1 MGNDMAAKLLI
12 ERQPGIELP
21 EGALRP
27 TSHPPGGS
35 PPKAMNRE
43 SQVRSVAVLLFLL
56 TVAAVV
62 FAGFNLNSEW
72 KVQVPDDG
80 VWWVEQ
86 GGRLTADR
94 VDPNGPGARSGIKPG
109 DQLISIN
116 GQEIQNISGL
126 ERQLYR
132 NGIWSKAAYSLLRQ
146 SVPLDS
152 SVILVPAERSL
163 NNWLRLIAL
172 IYLGIGLYVLLRR
185 WTAPGSTHFYIFC
198 LVSFIAYSFKYTG
211 KLNDFDWTIYWGN
224 IAAGVLQPALF
235 LHFVLTFPE
244 KRETVR
250 KHPWLMALV
259 YVPAAALLAAHII
272 AMRWLQASERLRW
285 NLDRMEMSYGSL
297 FFLVAAVVLW
307 YSYRHA
313 STTILRQQLKWV
325 TRGTILAIV
334 PYTLFYVIPY
344 LMGSLPG
351 ATMKVS
357 ALSLALL
364 PLTFGYAIFRYRLMD
379 VDLIFKRGV
388 VYTVAAAIV
397 LGLYFGLVTGV
408 ALLVHNWRPSSGP
421 VGLILAVVVTALLFD
436 PVRKW
441 IQDRIDQFFYRTRYD
456 YRRTLLEFGREL
468 SSETNLNTLLSSLID
483 RLSRTLAVDRM
494 AIFLAGEETGKFV
507 PAKSFGMSVPGNID
521 LGFLSA
527 PRPEQAGHLFF
538 ENTHQVPRETPE
550 AQYAIARLDLN
561 YYIPCH
567 AQQKTV
573 AVLGLGKT
581 TKGDFLS
588 SEDMELLETLGGYLG
603 VAIQNGQLYSSLQQK
618 VAEYERLKDFNE
630 NIVESINVGVMA
642 LDMEDRI
649 ESWNAQMEVMYAVP
663 RWQTL
668 TQPLNAIFP
677 PEFVEEFAR
686 MRQDAGIR
694 NLYKFRL
701 KTPAGEVRTVN
712 VAIAPLVTRKFQ
724 VIGRL
729 VIMDD
734 ITERIELEAQLS
746 QSDKL
751 SSIGLLAAGVAHE
764 VNTPLAVIS
773 SYTQMLSKQLQ
784 GDSQKAALLEKIT
797 RQTFRA
803 SEIVN
808 NLLNFSRTS
817 GSEIGDV
824 DVNKVIAD
832 TLALLEHQFKVA
844 KVEVQNTPEPKLPA
858 IQGNAGRLQ
867 QVFLNLFLNAK
878 DAMPGGGTLRVA
890 TLNGESVSVSIS
902 DTGTG
907 IAPEHIQ
914 RIYDPFFTTKTS
926 PREGQ
931 PRGTGLGLSV
941 TYGIIQ
947 EHAGKIHVESSPGAG
962 TTFTLD
968 FPLSR
973 KAVASKAEYV

>member
-1 MGNDMAAKLLI
+1 MAAKLLI
-12 ERQPGIELP
+12 EGTRDVIATPVHPAKGPG
-21 EGALRP
+21 R
-27 TSHPPGGS
+27 
-35 PPKAMNRE
+35 PPKSLLPKSMNRE
-43 SQVRSVAVLLFLL
+43 SQVRFVAVLLFLL

-62 FAGFNLNSEW
+62 FAGFNFDAELKSA
-72 KVQVPDDG
+72 VPDDG
-80 VWWVEQ
+80 VWWIEN

-94 VDPNGPGARSGIKPG
+94 LDPSGPGAKGGIKPG
-109 DQLISIN
+109 DQLVSIN
-116 GQEIQNISGL
+116 GQDVRDMSGL

-132 NGIWSKAAYSLLRQ
+132 NGVWSKAAYSLLRQ
-146 SVPLDS
+146 TVPLDS

-163 NNWLRLIAL
+163 NYWLRLIAL

-224 IAAGVLQPALF
+224 IVAGILQPALF

-244 KRETVR
+244 KREAVR
-250 KHPWLMALV
+250 KHPWLLAMV
-259 YVPAAALLAAHII
+259 YVPGAVLLAIHMG

-297 FFLVAAVVLW
+297 FFVAAATVLW
-307 YSYRHA
+307 YSYRRA

-325 TRGTILAIV
+325 TRGTILAII
-334 PYTLFYVIPY
+334 PYSLFYVVPY

-351 ATMKVS
+351 VTMKVS

-388 VYTVAAAIV
+388 VYTLAAAIV
-397 LGLYFGLVTGV
+397 VGMYFGLVAGV
-408 ALLVHNWRPSSGP
+408 AELVHMRQPSSGP

-468 SSETNLNTLLSSLID
+468 SSETDLNAMLSSLMD
-483 RLSRTLAVDRM
+483 RLTRTLAVDRM
-494 AIFLAGEETGKFV
+494 AIFLAGESERFAL
-507 PAKSFGMSVPGNID
+507 AKSFGLSAPGNLD
-521 LGFLSA
+521 LTFLNA
-527 PRPEQAGHLFF
+527 PRPEPAGHLFF
-538 ENTHQVPRETPE
+538 ENTHQVPRETPS
-550 AQYAIARLDLN
+550 AQQTIARLDLN

-567 AQQKTV
+567 AQQKTI

-581 TKGDFLS
+581 AQGDFLS

-603 VAIQNGQLYSSLQQK
+603 IAIQNGQLYASLQQK
-618 VAEYERLKDFNE
+618 AAEYERLKDFNE

-649 ESWNAQMEVMYAVP
+649 ESWNAQMEVMYAMP

-668 TQPLNAIFP
+668 TQPLRAIFP
-677 PEFVEEFAR
+677 VEFVEEFYR
-686 MRQDAGIR
+686 MRQDAGIH
-694 NLYKFRL
+694 NMYKFRL

-729 VIMDD
+729 IIMDD
-734 ITERIELEAQLS
+734 ITERVDLEAQLS
-746 QSDKL
+746 QADKL

-784 GDSQKAALLEKIT
+784 GDPQKSGLLEKIT

-844 KVEVQNTPEPKLPA
+844 KVEVENVLAPKLQP
-858 IQGNAGRLQ
+858 IQGNPGRLQ

-878 DAMPGGGTLRVA
+878 DAMPGGGKLRVA
-890 TLNGESVSVSIS
+890 TTNGESVCVSVS
-902 DTGTG
+902 DTGSG

-931 PRGTGLGLSV
+931 ARGTGLGLSV

-947 EHAGKIHVESSPGAG
+947 EHAGKIRVESNPGAG

-973 KAVASKAEYV
+973 KAVHA

>member
-1 MGNDMAAKLLI
+1 MAVKVLI
-12 ERQPGIELP
+12 NERLGVYLAPVDPGK
-21 EGALRP
+21 G
-27 TSHPPGGS
+27 PGR
-35 PPKAMNRE
+35 PPKSMNRE
-43 SQVRSVAVLLFLL
+43 SQVRFVAVLLFLL

-62 FAGFNLNSEW
+62 FAGFNFNSEL
-72 KVQVPDDG
+72 KSAVPDDG
-80 VWWVEQ
+80 VWWIENR
-86 GGRLTADR
+86 GRLTADR
-94 VDPNGPGARSGIKPG
+94 LDPNGPAARGGIKPG
-109 DQLISIN
+109 DQLVSID
-116 GQEIQNISGL
+116 GTEIQTLSGL
-126 ERQLYR
+126 ERQMYR
-132 NGIWSKAAYSLLRQ
+132 NGVWSKADYSLLRQ
-146 SVPLDS
+146 SVPLDC

-163 NNWLRLIAL
+163 NYWLRLIAL

-185 WTAPGSTHFYIFC
+185 WTAPGSMHFYIFC

-224 IAAGVLQPALF
+224 IVAGILQPALF

-244 KRETVR
+244 KRRLVR
-250 KHPWLMALV
+250 NHPWLLVLV
-259 YVPAAALLAAHII
+259 YVPGAALLAIRLS

-285 NLDRMEMSYGSL
+285 NLDRLEMSYGSL
-297 FFLVAAVVLW
+297 LFLAAAGVLW
-307 YSYRHA
+307 YSYRRA

-325 TRGTILAIV
+325 TRGTILAII
-334 PYTLFYVIPY
+334 PYSLLYVVPY

-351 ATMKVS
+351 PAMKIS

-388 VYTVAAAIV
+388 VYTLAAAIV
-397 LGLYFGLVTGV
+397 VGLYFGLVAGV
-408 ALLVHNWRPSSGP
+408 AELVQRQKPSSGP
-421 VGLILAVVVTALLFD
+421 VGLILAVIVTALLFD

-468 SSETNLNTLLSSLID
+468 NSETDLKAMLSSLTD
-483 RLSRTLAVDRM
+483 RLSRTLNVERL
-494 AIFLAGEETGKFV
+494 AIFVANEDEGRFALAKSSGVPVAGELDL
-507 PAKSFGMSVPGNID
+507 SF
-521 LGFLSA
+521 LKT
-527 PRPEQAGHLFF
+527 PRPEPAGHLFF
-538 ENTHQVPRETPE
+538 ENTHQVPRESQS
-550 AQYAIARLDLN
+550 AQQTIARLELN

-581 TKGDFLS
+581 AQGDFLS

-603 VAIQNGQLYSSLQQK
+603 IAIQNGQLYASLQK
-618 VAEYERLKDFNE
+618 KAAEYERLKDFNE

-649 ESWNAQMEVMYAVP
+649 ESWNAQMEVMYALP

-668 TQPLNAIFP
+668 TQPMKAIFP
-677 PEFVEEFAR
+677 PEFVDEYNR
-686 MRQDAGIR
+686 MRQEPGIR

-701 KTPAGEVRTVN
+701 KTPAGETRTVN
-712 VAIAPLVTRKFQ
+712 VALAPLVTRKFE

-729 VIMDD
+729 IMVDD
-734 ITERIELEAQLS
+734 ITERMELEAQLS
-746 QSDKL
+746 QADKL

-773 SYTQMLSKQLQ
+773 SYTQMLAKQLQ
-784 GDSQKAALLEKIT
+784 SDPQKYGLLEKIT

-817 GSEIGDV
+817 GTEVADV
-824 DVNKVIAD
+824 DVNKVIGD
-832 TLALLEHQFKVA
+832 TLALLEHQFKVS
-844 KVEVQNTPEPKLPA
+844 KIEVENALTPKLSA

-878 DAMPGGGTLRVA
+878 DAMPGGGKLRIETSNGKSVCVA
-890 TLNGESVSVSIS
+890 IS
-902 DTGTG
+902 DTGSG

-926 PREGQ
+926 LREGQ
-931 PRGTGLGLSV
+931 PRGTGLGLAV

-947 EHAGKIHVESSPGAG
+947 EHAGKIRVESHPGAG

-973 KAVASKAEYV
+973 KVVHA

>member
-1 MGNDMAAKLLI
+1 MAAKLLI
-12 ERQPGIELP
+12 EDRRSLIPTPIEP
-21 EGALRP
+21 ARGSGA
-27 TSHPPGGS
+27 
-35 PPKAMNRE
+35 PPKAMNRD

-56 TVAAVV
+56 TVAAVI
-62 FAGFNLNSEW
+62 FAGFNFNAEW
-72 KVQVPDDG
+72 KYLVPDDG
-80 VWWVEQ
+80 VWWVEHD
-86 GGRLTADR
+86 GRLTADR
-94 VDPNGPGARSGIKPG
+94 VDPNGPGAKSGIKPG
-109 DQLISIN
+109 DQLVSIN
-116 GQEIQNISGL
+116 GQEVANMSGL

-132 NGIWSKAAYSLLRQ
+132 NGVWSKAAYSLIRQ

-244 KRETVR
+244 KRQIIR
-250 KHPWLMALV
+250 KHPWLQALV
-259 YVPAAALLAAHII
+259 YLPGGLLLATHVT

-297 FFLVAAVVLW
+297 FFLAAAIVLW
-307 YSYRHA
+307 DSYRRA

-334 PYTLFYVIPY
+334 PYTIFYVVPY

-388 VYTVAAAIV
+388 VYTLAAAIV
-397 LGLYFGLVTGV
+397 VGMYFALVAGV
-408 ALLVHNWRPSSGP
+408 ALLVHNWRPGSGP

-494 AIFLAGEETGKFV
+494 AIFLAGEETGKFAL
-507 PAKSFGMSVPGNID
+507 AKSFGLSVPGNID
-521 LGFLSA
+521 LAFLSA
-527 PRPEQAGHLFF
+527 SRPEQAGHLFF
-538 ENTHQVPRETPE
+538 ENTHQVPRETPG
-550 AQYAIARLDLN
+550 AQQAIARLDLN

-567 AQQKTV
+567 AQLKTI

-581 TKGDFLS
+581 MQGDFLS

-603 VAIQNGQLYSSLQQK
+603 IAIQNGQLYASLQQK

-668 TQPLNAIFP
+668 TQPLKAIFP
-677 PEFVEEFAR
+677 AEFVEEFDR

-729 VIMDD
+729 IIMDD
-734 ITERIELEAQLS
+734 ITERVDLEAQLS
-746 QSDKL
+746 QADKL

-773 SYTQMLSKQLQ
+773 SYTQMLAKQLQ
-784 GDSQKAALLEKIT
+784 GDPQKAGLLEKIT

-817 GSEIGDV
+817 GSEISDV

-844 KVEVQNTPEPKLPA
+844 KVEVQNALTPALPA

-890 TLNGESVSVSIS
+890 TLNGESVSVCVS
-902 DTGTG
+902 DTGSG

-931 PRGTGLGLSV
+931 ARGTGLGLSV

-947 EHAGKIHVESSPGAG
+947 EHAGKIRVESHPGSG

-973 KAVASKAEYV
+973 KAVSSKAEYV

>member
-1 MGNDMAAKLLI
+1 
-12 ERQPGIELP
+12 
-21 EGALRP
+21 
-27 TSHPPGGS
+27 
-35 PPKAMNRE
+35 MNRE
-43 SQVRSVAVLLFLL
+43 SQVRFVAVLLFVL

-72 KVQVPDDG
+72 KFQVPEDG

-86 GGRLTADR
+86 GGYLTADR
-94 VDPNGPGARSGIKPG
+94 VQASGPGAKAGIKPG
-109 DQLISIN
+109 DQLVSVN
-116 GQEIQNISGL
+116 GQDVRSMSGL

-132 NGIWSKAAYSLLRQ
+132 TGVWSKASYSLLRQ

-224 IAAGVLQPALF
+224 IVAGVLQPALF

-244 KRETVR
+244 KRQLVR
-250 KHPWLMALV
+250 KHRWLLAAV
-259 YVPAAALLAAHII
+259 YVPCALLVAAQIV
-272 AMRWLQASERLRW
+272 AVRWLQASERLRW
-285 NLDRMEMSYGSL
+285 NLDRVEMSYGSL
-297 FFLVAAVVLW
+297 FFLGAAVVLW

-344 LMGSLPG
+344 LLGSMPG

-388 VYTVAAAIV
+388 VYTLAAAIV
-397 LGLYFGLVTGV
+397 VGLYFGLVAAV
-408 ALLVHNWRPSSGP
+408 ALLVHNWQPSSGP
-421 VGLILAVVVTALLFD
+421 VGLILAVIVTALLFD
-436 PVRKW
+436 PVRNL
-441 IQDRIDQFFYRTRYD
+441 IQNRVDQFFYRTRYD

-468 SSETNLNTLLSSLID
+468 GSVTNLSTLLSAVVD
-483 RLSRTLAVDRM
+483 RLSHTLAVDRI
-494 AIFLAGEETGKFV
+494 AVFLAGDEPGKLTL
-507 PAKSFGMSVPGNID
+507 AKSFGISSLGNID
-521 LGFLSA
+521 FSFLSE
-527 PRPEQAGHLFF
+527 PRPQPAGHLFF
-538 ENTHQVPRETPE
+538 ENTHQVPRETAR
-550 AQYAIARLDLN
+550 AQQAIARLDLN
-561 YYIPCH
+561 YYIPCQ
-567 AQQKTV
+567 AQQRTI

-581 TKGDFLS
+581 AKGDFLS

-603 VAIQNGQLYSSLQQK
+603 IAIQNSQLYASLQKK

-649 ESWNAQMEVMYAVP
+649 ESWNAQMEVMYALP
-663 RWQTL
+663 RWQAL
-668 TQPLNAIFP
+668 TQPLRTVFP
-677 PEFVEEFAR
+677 AEFVEEFDR
-686 MRQDAGIR
+686 IRREPGIR

-712 VAIAPLVTRKFQ
+712 VALAPLVTRKFE

-729 VIMDD
+729 IIMDD

-784 GDSQKAALLEKIT
+784 DDPQKSGLLEKIT

-817 GSEIGDV
+817 GTEIGDV
-824 DVNKVIAD
+824 DVNKVVAD
-832 TLALLEHQFKVA
+832 TLALLDHQFKVG
-844 KVEVQNTPEPKLPA
+844 KIEVESTPSPSLPP

-878 DAMPGGGTLRVA
+878 DAMPDGGRLSVA
-890 TLNGESVSVSIS
+890 TQNGNSVSVVVS
-902 DTGTG
+902 DTGAG

-926 PREGQ
+926 PRSGQ

-947 EHAGKIHVESSPGAG
+947 EHAGKIRVESHPGAG

-973 KAVASKAEYV
+973 KAVQSKAEYV